1 VNNFQRLKVVV
12 EDNSTRSGRLF
23 DIVIQVII
31 IISLISFSIETMP
44 DLTDT
49 QMRTLYFIEIS
60 CVSIFTVE
68 YILRIIVSSNKLQF
82 IFSFY
87 GLIDL
92 VAILPFY
99 LATSLDLRSLR
110 ILRLLRLLRAFKL
123 VRYSKA
129 AKLFRVAFTLAR
141 EELILFG
148 VLALMLLY
156 LASVGIWYF
165 ENPAQPDKFSSV
177 FASMWWAVST
187 LTTVGYG
194 DVVPVTDW
202 GKAFTF
208 LTLVIGLGIMAVPTG
223 IMASALSEARRLAA
237 NTHKS
242 KTE

>member
-1 VNNFQRLKVVV
+1 LSKFLRLKALV
-12 EDNSTRSGRLF
+12 EDNTTHAGRLF
-23 DIVIQVII
+23 DIFIQAII
-31 IISLISFSIETMP
+31 VISLVSFSIETLP
-44 DLTDT
+44 DLTEA
-49 QMRTLYFIEIS
+49 QQRTLYLIELV

-68 YILRIIVSSNKLQF
+68 YVLRIVVSSNRPRF
-82 IFSFY
+82 IFSFF
-87 GLIDL
+87 GIIDL
-92 VAILPFY
+92 LAILPFY

-110 ILRLLRLLRAFKL
+110 ILRLLRLLRAVKL

-129 AKLFRVAFTLAR
+129 VKLFRQAFILAR

-177 FASMWWAVST
+177 FSSMWWAVST

-202 GKAFTF
+202 GKVFTF
-208 LTLVIGLGIMAVPTG
+208 ITLVIGLGIMAVPTG
-223 IMASALSEARRLAA
+223 IMASALSEARRMAA
-237 NTHKS
+237 NAS
-242 KTE
+242 KPKE

>member
-1 VNNFQRLKVVV
+1 MSKFLRLKALV
-12 EDNSTRSGRLF
+12 EDNTTHAGRLF
-23 DIVIQVII
+23 DIFIQAII
-31 IISLISFSIETMP
+31 VISLVSFSIETLP
-44 DLTDT
+44 DLTEA
-49 QMRTLYFIEIS
+49 QQRTLYLIELV

-68 YILRIIVSSNKLQF
+68 YVLRIVVSSNRPRF
-82 IFSFY
+82 IFSFF
-87 GLIDL
+87 GIIDL
-92 VAILPFY
+92 LAILPFY

-110 ILRLLRLLRAFKL
+110 ILRLLRLLRAVKL

-129 AKLFRVAFTLAR
+129 VKLFRQAFILAR

-177 FASMWWAVST
+177 FSSMWWAVST

-202 GKAFTF
+202 GKVFTF
-208 LTLVIGLGIMAVPTG
+208 ITLVIGLGIMAVPTG
-223 IMASALSEARRLAA
+223 IMASALSEARRMAA
-237 NTHKS
+237 NAS
-242 KTE
+242 KPKE

>member
-1 VNNFQRLKVVV
+1 MSVFQRIKCLV
-12 EDNSTRSGRLF
+12 EDNTTRSGRIF
-23 DIVIQVII
+23 DIFIQAII
-31 IISLISFSIETMP
+31 ILSLISFSIETMP
-44 DLTDT
+44 DLTDA
-49 QMRTLYFIEIS
+49 QQHTLYLLEIV

-68 YILRIIVSSNKLQF
+68 YVLRIVVASNRPRF
-82 IFSFY
+82 IFSFF
-87 GLIDL
+87 GMIDL
-92 VAILPFY
+92 LAILPFY

-110 ILRLLRLLRAFKL
+110 ILRLLRLLRAVKL
-123 VRYSKA
+123 VRYSRA
-129 AKLFRVAFTLAR
+129 VQLFRQAFILAR

-202 GKAFTF
+202 GKVFTF
-208 LTLVIGLGIMAVPTG
+208 FTLVIGLGIMAVPTG
-223 IMASALSEARRLAA
+223 IMASALSEARRMAA
-237 NTHKS
+237 NANKP
-242 KTE
+242 KE

>member
-1 VNNFQRLKVVV
+1 V
-12 EDNSTRSGRLF
+12 F
-23 DIVIQVII
+23 DIFIQAII
-31 IISLISFSIETMP
+31 ILSLISFSIETMP
-44 DLTDT
+44 DLTDA
-49 QMRTLYFIEIS
+49 QQRTLYLLEIV

-68 YILRIIVSSNKLQF
+68 YVLRIVVSSNRPRF
-82 IFSFY
+82 IFSFF
-87 GLIDL
+87 GIIDL
-92 VAILPFY
+92 LAILPFY

-110 ILRLLRLLRAFKL
+110 ILRLLRLLRAVKL

-129 AKLFRVAFTLAR
+129 VQLFRQAFILAR

-202 GKAFTF
+202 GKVFTF
-208 LTLVIGLGIMAVPTG
+208 FTLVIGLGIMAVPTG
-223 IMASALSEARRLAA
+223 IMASALSEARRMAA
-237 NTHKS
+237 NANKP
-242 KTE
+242 KE

>member
-1 VNNFQRLKVVV
+1 MSGFQRLKILV
-12 EDNSTRSGRLF
+12 EDNSTRNGRLF
-23 DIVIQVII
+23 DVIIQAII
-31 IISLISFSIETMP
+31 IISLISFSIETIP
-44 DLTDT
+44 DLTAE
-49 QMRTLYFIEIS
+49 QIRILHFIEIF

-68 YILRIIVSSNKLQF
+68 YLLRIAVSSNRPGF

-92 VAILPFY
+92 AAILPFY

-165 ENPAQPDKFSSV
+165 ENPVQPDKFSSV
-177 FASMWWAVST
+177 FASMWWAITT

-194 DVVPVTDW
+194 DVVPITDW

-208 LTLVIGLGIMAVPTG
+208 FTLVIGLGIMAVPTG

-237 NTHKS
+237 NDNTLRK
-242 KTE
+242 

>member
-1 VNNFQRLKVVV
+1 LSKFLRLKALV
-12 EDNSTRSGRLF
+12 EDNTTRSGRLF
-23 DIVIQVII
+23 DIFIQAII
-31 IISLISFSIETMP
+31 VISLVSFSIETLP
-44 DLTDT
+44 DLTEA
-49 QMRTLYFIEIS
+49 QQRTLYLIELV

-68 YILRIIVSSNKLQF
+68 YVLRIVVSSNRPRF
-82 IFSFY
+82 IFSFF
-87 GLIDL
+87 GIIDL
-92 VAILPFY
+92 LAILPFY

-110 ILRLLRLLRAFKL
+110 ILRLLRLLRAVKL

-129 AKLFRVAFTLAR
+129 VKLFRQAFILAR

-177 FASMWWAVST
+177 FSSMWWAVST

-202 GKAFTF
+202 GKVFTF
-208 LTLVIGLGIMAVPTG
+208 ITLVIGLGIMAVPTG
-223 IMASALSEARRLAA
+223 IMASALSEARRMAA
-237 NTHKS
+237 NASKS
-242 KTE
+242 KE